1 MRRHFR
7 PFSSVILGLTLIV
20 PTIADDV
27 LASTVFSDETRAVD
41 VVICLDTSGSMEN
54 LLDSAR
60 ARLWDVVN
68 ELARLSPTP
77 ELRVGLLTFGT
88 DESSAPHGWIVEQLD
103 LTDDLDTV
111 YAEMM
116 SLTTAGSE
124 EYVGRVLHTA
134 LDNMSWSDDWNGL
147 RIIFIAGNESADQ
160 GVEDYDFRVSAKA
173 AHDEDII
180 INALYAGNREQGVV
194 EKWHEIAQHGG
205 GNFSAIDPASGT
217 IQIATPQD
225 DQLLD
230 LNARLNTT
238 YVPYGSR
245 GQAGLANQ
253 VAQDSNASRLGV
265 QSCSSRIVAKG
276 SALYTNASW
285 DLVDAGLDQDFRW
298 DSLNAEDLPEKMRS
312 MTDEELVAYV
322 DGKRAERE
330 SIQQEIQRIS
340 EEREAYVRS
349 VLAQSGAVGL
359 GEAMRDAIREQAM
372 TKGFECDGC

>member
-1 MRRHFR
+1 
-7 PFSSVILGLTLIV
+7 
-20 PTIADDV
+20 
-27 LASTVFSDETRAVD
+27 
-41 VVICLDTSGSMEN
+41 
-54 LLDSAR
+54 
-60 ARLWDVVN
+60 
-68 ELARLSPTP
+68 
-77 ELRVGLLTFGT
+77 
-88 DESSAPHGWIVEQLD
+88 
-103 LTDDLDTV
+103 
-111 YAEMM
+111 MM
-116 SLTTAGSE
+116 ALTTRGGDE
-124 EYVGRVLHTA
+124 FVGWVLSDAVHT
-134 LDNMSWSDDWNGL
+134 MSWSEERGAL
-147 RIIFIAGNESADQ
+147 KLIFVTGNESADQ
-160 GVEDYDFRVSAKA
+160 GVEDYDFRVSARA
-173 AHDEDII
+173 ARDEDII

-205 GNFSAIDPASGT
+205 GTFSAIDPATGT

-285 DLVDAGLDQDFRW
+285 DLADAALDQDFRW
-298 DSLNAEDLPEKMRS
+298 DSLNAEDLPEKLRS

-322 DGKRAERE
+322 DGKRTERE

-349 VLAQSGAVGL
+349 VLARSGAVGL
-359 GEAMRDAIREQAM
+359 GEAMRDAIREQAL
-372 TKGFECDGC
+372 TKGFKCDGC